1 MLPPQ
6 YLHDEAQGLWPAAPD
21 GARLYDEESSLLDT
35 WKGMEGVV
43 AKGLARSIG
52 VSNYSSAQLRHV
64 AREGSVR
71 PAVNQVESHP
81 FLVQPELLS
90 VCQQLGVAFSAYRCV
105 TRHQPTT

>member
-1 MLPPQ
+1 M
-6 YLHDEAQGLWPAAPD
+6 WPAAPD

-35 WKGMEGVV
+35 WKGMEGVM

-52 VSNYSSAQLRHV
+52 VSNYSAAQLRHV
-64 AREGSVR
+64 AREGSVT

-90 VCQQLGVAFSAYRCV
+90 VCQQLGVAFSAYRCA
-105 TRHQPTT
+105 TRHQPTTMSSA